1 MAGRVLQVAQGARA
15 FLSPISTPKGGG
27 VKPSNTFSKDF
38 FKNGVCAKREGG
50 CAQSVQQIAQG
61 GCTKTGASPKLHRGV
76 PDGRLT
82 LREGVCAILVH
93 ARRGVNSCVL
103 HFLCSVFC
111 SKTLC
116 FDAAP
121 NRIPPDA
128 LMDVVQKSY
137 ENTWCWNINYS
148 THAERPK
155 NNENTRF

>member
-1 MAGRVLQVAQGARA
+1 MSSESHSRVRRIWLKTKFRAGALAGRVLQVAQGARA

-82 LREGVCAILVH
+82 LREGVCAIYSNPQ
-93 ARRGVNSCVL
+93 APKIAQRSPP
-103 HFLCSVFC
+103 
-111 SKTLC
+111 KT
-116 FDAAP
+116 
-121 NRIPPDA
+121 
-128 LMDVVQKSY
+128 S
-137 ENTWCWNINYS
+137 EGG
-148 THAERPK
+148 
-155 NNENTRF
+155 